1 MYACA
6 VQTVMYVYV
15 ILFAVQI
22 QIVDMTKESYS
33 ENDVVIMGS
42 DGLWDVIPN
51 LKALEIVNKSLSHL
65 EHDNEQR

>member
-6 VQTVMYVYV
+6 GQTCICIRY
-15 ILFAVQI
+15 LFAAQI